1 MAVERI
7 ASPVTVTAFIPAII
21 PRLIERVMDIACC
34 VVFDCICHILHFAYN
49 FIGAEGSRD
58 HAM

>member
-1 MAVERI
+1 
-7 ASPVTVTAFIPAII
+7 
-21 PRLIERVMDIACC
+21 
-34 VVFDCICHILHFAYN
+34 VFDCICHILHFAYN